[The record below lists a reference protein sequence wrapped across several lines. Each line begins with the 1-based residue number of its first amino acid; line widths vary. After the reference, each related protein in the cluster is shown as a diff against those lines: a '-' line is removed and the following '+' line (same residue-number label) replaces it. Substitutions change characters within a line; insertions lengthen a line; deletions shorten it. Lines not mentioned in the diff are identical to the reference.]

1 MEEKTIYV
9 SVSYIEAIQVPAD
22 ATTMQIIGIVDEWV
36 ESRHPNWE
44 KYYWSDKEEDM

>member
-36 ESRHPNWE
+36 ESHHSNWE
-44 KYYWSDKEEDM
+44 RYCWSDKEEDV